1 MGKFARWHLVSEHC
15 NILNPEN
22 SQESERMPTGLAN
35 LPMLT
40 TRDRFS
46 V

>member
-22 SQESERMPTGLAN
+22 LQESERMPTGLAN
-35 LPMLT
+35 SPTLT